1 MGNLQCAISHHTTL
15 HHTTPHHT
23 TPHYALPLPF
33 LFQVAAVVAA
43 TNASEY
49 LDTEAIKKTVLPRT
63 KAIYEKSPTDVSL
76 CLTVLGCIEKI
87 LDKLERSAII
97 DDVLPILADVKL
109 QDADVTVKVVS
120 T

>member
-1 MGNLQCAISHHTTL
+1 ML
-15 HHTTPHHT
+15 
-23 TPHYALPLPF
+23 
-33 LFQVAAVVAA
+33 QVAAVVAA

-49 LDTEAIKKTVLPRT
+49 LDAEAIKKTVLPRT